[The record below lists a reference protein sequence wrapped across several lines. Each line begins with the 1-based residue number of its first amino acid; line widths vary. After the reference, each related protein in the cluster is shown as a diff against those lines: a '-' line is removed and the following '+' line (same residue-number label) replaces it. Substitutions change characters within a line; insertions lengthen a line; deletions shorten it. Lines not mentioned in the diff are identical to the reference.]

1 MDFIRIGSLLAFLG
15 VTLGAFGAHALRD
28 RLSPAM
34 LQVWNTAVLYHLLH
48 AVALFALGLYA
59 KNARADVKVGG
70 SLLTAGVLVFSGSL
84 YALALTGI
92 KPLGAITPVGGVLFL
107 AGWLWLAIK
116 SVQNK
121 VENL

>member
-1 MDFIRIGSLLAFLG
+1 MDYIRIGSLLAFLG
-15 VTLGAFGAHALRD
+15 VALGAFGAHALRE

-59 KNARADVKVGG
+59 RTSGADVKVGG
-70 SLLTAGVLVFSGSL
+70 TLLTAGVLVFSGSL

-92 KPLGAITPVGGVLFL
+92 KPLGAITPVGGLLFL
-107 AGWLWLAIK
+107 AGWLWIAVRGL
-116 SVQNK
+116 
-121 VENL
+121 

>member
-1 MDFIRIGSLLAFLG
+1 MDYIRIGSLLAFLG
-15 VTLGAFGAHALRD
+15 VALGAFGAHALRE

-59 KNARADVKVGG
+59 RTSGADVKVGG
-70 SLLTAGVLVFSGSL
+70 SLLTAGVMVFSGSL

-92 KPLGAITPVGGVLFL
+92 KPLGAITPVGGLLFL
-107 AGWLWLAIK
+107 AGWLWIAVRGL
-116 SVQNK
+116 
-121 VENL
+121 